1 VHLVLFHYYTK
12 IGAKQAELMQLCKSS
27 CHEMALEFFATNA
40 PNPDHWTLNSY
51 FVANLTGGNGGRRAE
66 MARRH
71 RGDGRSGV
79 MAPGLGHDSEAE
91 AARVWEQEG
100 ARQESRTAWSE
111 G

>member
-1 VHLVLFHYYTK
+1 MAGAGPRWRDV
-12 IGAKQAELMQLCKSS
+12 IG
-27 CHEMALEFFATNA
+27 
-40 PNPDHWTLNSY
+40 
-51 FVANLTGGNGGRRAE
+51 
-66 MARRH
+66 
-71 RGDGRSGV
+71 GDGRSGV